1 MRFSREVA
9 TTFTGRIL
17 LVGLGVASSVLTA
30 RFLGPGGRG
39 ILATVTAMAGIGLQ
53 LGNLGLHASNTFQ
66 VSRRPDLLAPIWANS
81 LRTASA
87 LGLALAIGALAA
99 GSVFPEMLGTIPL
112 PLLLPAALSIPFQLL
127 VLFGLNLLV
136 GMGRT
141 ALFNVLELT
150 FRAVSVAGLAVMLI
164 LFGKDVR
171 WVLGLNLVLAIGAA
185 AVLAAVLGRMVRHSG
200 APESHGNMT
209 LFRSGVAYGA
219 KAYVAALLAYLI
231 VRSDM
236 LLVNALRGTAEA
248 GVYSIAV
255 QISDLLYLLP
265 MSIGL
270 VLFPRLTRQGDGD
283 PIFALK
289 IARHNAFLMLL
300 LCGAAAVLAPWA
312 IRFLYGGEFLPAV
325 RALWWLLPGIW
336 AYGACNPIATQLA
349 SSGMPLSAVVVWIPP
364 LVLNVAL
371 NLVWIPRW
379 GIEGAAAA
387 SSLCYLMVLLLHL
400 GLWKRRIRGS
410 ISDTLLLKR
419 ADVRE
424 ITALA
429 RFNAWS

>member
-1 MRFSREVA
+1 VA
-9 TTFTGRIL
+9 TTFTGRVL

-39 ILATVTAMAGIGLQ
+39 VLATLTAMAGIGLQ

-87 LGLALAIGALAA
+87 LGLALAIAALAA
-99 GSVFPEMLGTIPL
+99 GSIVPGILGTIPL

-141 ALFNVLELT
+141 ALFNGLELA
-150 FRAVSVAGLAVMLI
+150 FRAASVAGLVVTLAWL
-164 LFGKDVR
+164 GKDVR
-171 WVLGLNLVLAIGAA
+171 WVLGLNLVLAVGAA
-185 AVLAAVLGRMVRHSG
+185 AALAMVLGRMVRRSG
-200 APESHGNMT
+200 QRESRGSLT
-209 LFRSGVAYGA
+209 LFRSGIEYGA

-248 GVYSIAV
+248 GIYSIAV
-255 QISDLLYLLP
+255 QIADLLYLLP

-270 VLFPRLTRQGDGD
+270 VLFPRLSRQHEGD
-283 PIFALK
+283 PLFALK

-300 LCGAAAVLAPWA
+300 LCGAAAALAGFA
-312 IRFLYGGEFLPAV
+312 IRFLYGPEFQPAV

-349 SSGMPLSAVVVWIPP
+349 SSGMPVSAVIVWIPP
-364 LVLNVAL
+364 LALNVAL
-371 NLVWIPRW
+371 NLAWIPRW
-379 GIEGAAAA
+379 GIDGAAAA
-387 SSLCYLMVLLLHL
+387 SSLCYLMVLVLHL
-400 GLWKRRIRGS
+400 ALWKRRIRGS
-410 ISDTLLLKR
+410 VSDALLLKR
-419 ADVRE
+419 SDLRE
-424 ITALA
+424 MTALA

>member
-1 MRFSREVA
+1 VRFSREVA
-9 TTFTGRIL
+9 TTFTGRVL

-39 ILATVTAMAGIGLQ
+39 VLATLTAMAGIGLQ

-87 LGLALAIGALAA
+87 LGLALAIAVLAT
-99 GSVFPEMLGTIPL
+99 GSIFPEILGTIRL

-136 GMGRT
+136 GVGKT
-141 ALFNVLELT
+141 ALFNGLELA
-150 FRAVSVAGLAVMLI
+150 FRAVTVAGLVVTLAWL
-164 LFGKDVR
+164 GKDVR
-171 WVLGLNLVLAIGAA
+171 WVLALNLVLAVGAA
-185 AVLAAVLGRMVRHSG
+185 AVLAAVLARMVRRSG
-200 APESHGNMT
+200 APESHGSMT
-209 LFRSGVAYGA
+209 LFRAGIEYGA

-248 GVYSIAV
+248 GIYSIAV
-255 QISDLLYLLP
+255 QIADLLYLLP

-270 VLFPRLTRQGDGD
+270 VLFPRLTRQGQGD
-283 PIFALK
+283 PLFALK

-300 LCGAAAVLAPWA
+300 LCGVAAATAGFA
-312 IRFLYGGEFLPAV
+312 IRLLYGPEFQPAV

-349 SSGMPLSAVVVWIPP
+349 SSGMPLSAVLVWIPP
-364 LVLNVAL
+364 LALNVVLNLA
-371 NLVWIPRW
+371 WIPSW
-379 GIEGAAAA
+379 GIDGAAAA
-387 SSLCYLMVLLLHL
+387 SSICYLLVLALHL
-400 GLWKRRIRGS
+400 ALWKRRIRGS
-410 ISDTLLLKR
+410 FSDALLLKR
-419 ADVRE
+419 SDLRE
-424 ITALA
+424 MTALA
-429 RFNAWS
+429 RFQAWS